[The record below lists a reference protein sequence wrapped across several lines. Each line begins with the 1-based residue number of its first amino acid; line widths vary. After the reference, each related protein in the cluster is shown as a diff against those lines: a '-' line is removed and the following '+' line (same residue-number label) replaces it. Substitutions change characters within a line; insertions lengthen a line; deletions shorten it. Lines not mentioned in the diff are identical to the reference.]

1 MTSQG
6 VKIQLPSGGQF
17 SAAVD
22 TWEGAHDEIVDFF
35 DATVDL
41 LKLAQGHRESMHW
54 VKAQR
59 FLQFPEPKEFALG
72 LSMGHPEG
80 SGIGPDLAREM
91 CEGLEFCRE
100 QDEAPMIACPR
111 GLPCSYRASA

>member
-1 MTSQG
+1 
-6 VKIQLPSGGQF
+6 
-17 SAAVD
+17 
-22 TWEGAHDEIVDFF
+22 
-35 DATVDL
+35 
-41 LKLAQGHRESMHW
+41 MHW

-91 CEGLEFCRE
+91 CEGFGVLQE
-100 QDEAPMIACPR
+100 
-111 GLPCSYRASA
+111 